1 MVHNQLLSFYIRRK
15 LIRTRKFNKDNK
27 FKRTFFGVF
36 GIQIIS
42 FIAFMFVQSAW
53 GNETTVLQGNV
64 RFKLNIQGHGVKYFV
79 SVNDV
84 IVFKQYD
91 SDTQDNLELPINHW
105 MHPEQSQFRVWAGDA
120 KGNKFPSGASV
131 KLTLIIED
139 RDSGASYKLPI
150 LELNGNEVYDRKK
163 LNEVLKS
170 GRYHLASNSKVE
182 FGKGEVELKPIIKSE
197 YKSKDTF
204 IYSRQVS
211 VPNQLPLWAF
221 FNSDPL
227 PDYQSMSDDDVT
239 ESRKDLFLVYK
250 VIQDGL
256 ESGDIDSIM
265 PLFAERNKELD
276 IAFGYESGEMERLL
290 REYINKAIDDPNWE
304 LRKTTAKAVGIYRE
318 KNKKIVSLMRSEFTD
333 ILGFVN
339 QNNLFYSLTIKFR
352 RENGKWII
360 TR

>member
-1 MVHNQLLSFYIRRK
+1 MK
-15 LIRTRKFNKDNK
+15 GNK

-42 FIAFMFVQSAW
+42 FIAFIFVQSAW

-84 IVFKQYD
+84 LVFKQYS
-91 SDTQDNLELPINHW
+91 SDRQDNLELPINHL
-105 MHPEQSQFRVWAGDA
+105 MHPEQSKFKVWGGTGVKGD
-120 KGNKFPSGASV
+120 KFPSGASV
-131 KLTLIIED
+131 KLTLLIED

-150 LELNGNEVYDRKK
+150 LELNGKEVYDNKG
-163 LNEVLKS
+163 LNGILKN
-170 GRYHLASNSKVE
+170 GRYHLAANNKVE
-182 FGKGEVELKPIIKSE
+182 FGIGEIELKSIIKNE
-197 YKSKDTF
+197 YHSKDAF
-204 IYSRQVS
+204 IYSRQIS

-221 FNSDPL
+221 FNSETL
-227 PDYQSMSDDDVT
+227 PDYRSMSH
-239 ESRKDLFLVYK
+239 EELIERRKELFLAYK

-256 ESGDIDSIM
+256 EKGDVDSIM

-290 REYINKAIDDPNWE
+290 RNYLNRALDEPNWK
-304 LRKTTAKAVGIYRE
+304 LE
-318 KNKKIVSLMRSEFTD
+318 KRNGEGMSFFLEDNKRIVSLVRSKKSD
-333 ILGFVN
+333 ILGFTTPSN
-339 QNNLFYSLTIKFR
+339 MFYSLTMKFR

>member
-1 MVHNQLLSFYIRRK
+1 MHNQLLSSYINVNK
-15 LIRTRKFNKDNK
+15 LEQGSLMKGNK

-150 LELNGNEVYDRKK
+150 LELNGNEVYDNKD
-163 LNEVLKS
+163 LNGILKS

-182 FGKGEVELKPIIKSE
+182 FGKGEIELKSIIKSE

-339 QNNLFYSLTIKFR
+339 QNNMFYSLTIKFR

>member
-1 MVHNQLLSFYIRRK
+1 MIIY
-15 LIRTRKFNKDNK
+15 KFNTLLKV
-27 FKRTFFGVF
+27 TLV
-36 GIQIIS
+36 S
-42 FIAFMFVQSAW
+42 LIALMSLQSAW
-53 GNETTVLQGNV
+53 GKDVNILQGNV

-84 IVFKQYD
+84 IVFKQYN

-131 KLTLIIED
+131 KLTLVIED

-150 LELNGNEVYDRKK
+150 IELNGNEVYDHKT
-163 LNEVLKS
+163 LNTVLKT
-170 GRYHLASNSKVE
+170 GRYHLAANNKVE
-182 FGKGEVELKPIIKSE
+182 FGKGEIDLKSVIKNE
-197 YKSKDTF
+197 YSSKDTF

-227 PDYQSMSDDDVT
+227 PEYQSLSDEDMS
-239 ESRKDLFLVYK
+239 ESINELFVAYK
-250 VIQDGL
+250 EIQDAL
-256 ESGDIDSIM
+256 EKGDVDSIM

-276 IAFGYESGEMERLL
+276 IAFGYDSGEMERLL
-290 REYINKAIDDPNWE
+290 REYIQKAIDDPNWK
-304 LRKTTAKAVGIYRE
+304 LRKRTANQVGIYRE
-318 KNKKIVSLMRSEFTD
+318 KNKKIVSLMRSKFTD

-339 QNNLFYSLTIKFR
+339 KNNLFYSLTIKFR
-352 RENGKWII
+352 RENGEWII